1 MLFRSHAAMKYDKI
15 GEDTAK
21 TILQLSDNMG
31 EYADM
36 IVKAQE
42 VWELG
47 GEAWGVYEQHIEQ
60 QGLVADL
67 QSQVKDQYDRML
79 QTYVYTDA
87 DGVKYYNETAVKSY
101 EELIEKLK
109 EAEEQVIST
118 GKAYDELVESIKDGT
133 AEIKYAVEEV
143 AEEIQEFIPE
153 YENMVNIEQ
162 LEEVFS
168 AEQIGAYIA
177 QQLASG
183 FEVGVR
189 DSAGKIVSAAEYLAD
204 TIKRTTEKELG
215 IHSPSKVFEEYG
227 KNTAEG
233 FILGLRETFGENI
246 NNLDLNPPEL
256 RAKISQYHYL
266 TSLPVPQFDNA
277 ITNNQVVNQNR
288 TASPTIYITQKE
300 NESQYELARKITEM
314 ERRMIY
320 GG

>member
-1 MLFRSHAAMKYDKI
+1 MK
-15 GEDTAK
+15 
-21 TILQLSDNMG
+21 
-31 EYADM
+31 
-36 IVKAQE
+36 
-42 VWELG
+42 
-47 GEAWGVYEQHIEQ
+47 
-60 QGLVADL
+60 
-67 QSQVKDQYDRML
+67 
-79 QTYVYTDA
+79 
-87 DGVKYYNETAVKSY
+87 
-101 EELIEKLK
+101 KLK
-109 EAEEQVIST
+109 EAEEQIIST

-162 LEEVFS
+162 MEEVFS

-204 TIKRTTEKELG
+204 TIKARQKKRAGHTFAVKSFLRNM
-215 IHSPSKVFEEYG
+215 V

-233 FILGLRETFGENI
+233 FMLGLRETFGENI

-266 TSLPVPQFDNA
+266 TSLPVPQFDNV